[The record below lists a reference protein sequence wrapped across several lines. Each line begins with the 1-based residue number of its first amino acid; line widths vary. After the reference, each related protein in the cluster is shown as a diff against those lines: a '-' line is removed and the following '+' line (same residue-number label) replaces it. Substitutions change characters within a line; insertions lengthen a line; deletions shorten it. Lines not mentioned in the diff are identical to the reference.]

1 MIKTAVRTDRRGSD
15 HQAVGGLPT
24 PAPGGRAAGPDR
36 RRQTRDTA
44 ATTADEEQEVV
55 TTTALEDEAGGT
67 ARPAHTGAGT
77 GEEPLGDGC
86 NGEHDEIQRR
96 DLLLAFIDRRRL
108 QQRLDEVV
116 TQAGWRAA
124 EPSHSRE
131 ELVLRLDWRRL
142 EERFGG
148 ILREEVAGS
157 HWRFGNRYAD
167 AVRGVDEVHAPVAD
181 SQGNRVCAADGEVFA
196 CRTLR
201 EVYAAQEMAWD
212 GWDDHGYPDWRGF
225 TDEDAAASRDCYQQT
240 GLHWRPGIG
249 LEYDTRPAGT
259 DGGPSGAGQLTALGE
274 RVRQLRAAAELA
286 RDQVAGAAG
295 IPAGQLYALE
305 AGNWNLDLSSM
316 FRLAAALGVPATALL
331 PDDATAP
338 GAGGS
343 G

>member
-1 MIKTAVRTDRRGSD
+1 M
-15 HQAVGGLPT
+15 
-24 PAPGGRAAGPDR
+24 
-36 RRQTRDTA
+36 
-44 ATTADEEQEVV
+44 
-55 TTTALEDEAGGT
+55 TTTAFDHEVGGT
-67 ARPAHTGAGT
+67 GRPADIGAGT
-77 GEEPLGDGC
+77 GEQPLDDGC
-86 NGEHDEIQRR
+86 NGEHDEFQRQ

-108 QQRLDEVV
+108 QHRLDEVV
-116 TQAGWRAA
+116 TQAGWHAA
-124 EPSHSRE
+124 GPSHSRE

-167 AVRGVDEVHAPVAD
+167 AVRGVEEVHAPVAD
-181 SQGNRVCAADGEVFA
+181 TQGNRVCAADGDLFA

-201 EVYAAQEMAWD
+201 EVYAAQEMAWN
-212 GWDDHGYPDWRGF
+212 GWDDHGYPNWRGF

-249 LEYDTRPAGT
+249 LDHHTRPAAT
-259 DGGPSGAGQLTALGE
+259 DRGPSGAGQLTALGE

-286 RDQVAGAAG
+286 RDQVAEVAG
-295 IPAGQLYALE
+295 IPARQLYALE

-338 GAGGS
+338 GPEDPG
-343 G
+343 